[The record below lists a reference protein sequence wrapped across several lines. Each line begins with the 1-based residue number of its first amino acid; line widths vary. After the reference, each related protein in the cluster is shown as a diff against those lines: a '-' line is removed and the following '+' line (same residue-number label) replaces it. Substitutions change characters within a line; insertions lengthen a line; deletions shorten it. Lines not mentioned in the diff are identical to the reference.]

1 MTEINNKE
9 NLAKMKFLN
18 DQQALRIVNDVV
30 SSAEKTSEF
39 ANMNGLQALAKQHL
53 DYQVKKINNFASG

>member
-30 SSAEKTSEF
+30 GSAEKTSEF
-39 ANMNGLQALAKQHL
+39 VNMNGLQALAK
-53 DYQVKKINNFASG
+53 